1 MLDGLE
7 RYHAVDT
14 GVVERQGVT
23 GSGNE
28 AQLRPSLIA
37 ASLMRD
43 RGMVDIDADDLGRR
57 AREQPAA
64 VAFAACG
71 IEHPLA
77 RYGRQRDAIAVPMLV
92 PDRAPG
98 FGREAFTGE
107 W

>member
-14 GVVERQGVT
+14 RVVERQSVT

-28 AQLRPSLIA
+28 AQIRPSLIA
-37 ASLMRD
+37 ACRMRD
-43 RGMVDIDADDLGRR
+43 RGKVDIDSDDIGCR

-64 VAFAACG
+64 VAFTACG

-77 RYGRQRDAIAVPMLV
+77 RDGRQRHAVAVPMLV

>member
-7 RYHAVDT
+7 RYHTVDT
-14 GVVERQGVT
+14 GVVERQGGT

-28 AQLRPSLIA
+28 AQIRPSLIA
-37 ASLMRD
+37 ACSMRD
-43 RGMVDIDADDLGRR
+43 CGMVDIDADDIGRR
-57 AREQPAA
+57 ACEQPAA
-64 VAFAACG
+64 IAFAACG

-77 RYGRQRDAIAVPMLV
+77 CDGGQRHAIAVPMLV
-92 PDRAPG
+92 PDRASG

>member
-14 GVVERQGVT
+14 GVIERQGVT

-28 AQLRPSLIA
+28 AQIRPSLIA
-37 ASLMRD
+37 ACRLRD
-43 RGMVDIDADDLGRR
+43 RGMVDIEADRLRR
-57 AREQPAA
+57 PGPQQPPRG
-64 VAFAACG
+64 AFAACG

-77 RYGRQRDAIAVPMLV
+77 RDGRQRDAIAVPMLV

>member
-7 RYHAVDT
+7 RYHPIDT
-14 GVVERQGVT
+14 RVVERQGVT

-28 AQLRPSLIA
+28 PQIRSCRITACR
-37 ASLMRD
+37 MRD
-43 RGMVDIDADDLGRR
+43 GGMVDIDTKNLGRR
-57 AREQPAA
+57 AREQPAS
-64 VAFAACG
+64 VAFTARG

-77 RYGRQRDAIAVPMLV
+77 RDGRQRDAIAVPMLV

-98 FGREAFTGE
+98 LGGEAFTGE